1 MKKNL
6 TKKELENT
14 LFEGDCLKA
23 MSQFPDKS
31 TVLHKDKKVNLI
43 SVTKG
48 RIKRLGYLCCIKL

>member
-1 MKKNL
+1 MIDKKNNTGIEL
-6 TKKELENT
+6 NKK
-14 LFEGDCLKA
+14 
-23 MSQFPDKS
+23 